1 MRSEKE
7 TSKNVQNRAPLDI
20 NRKFY
25 VHFNSTD
32 KESGGL
38 NMRKTLQLGFG
49 LILAALISTSPIGPA
64 QAYISSYSWI
74 APFYRGYD
82 EFYGTYVVAYKT
94 GSTAQLL
101 VGVYNDWYGYPNI
114 TVTAVKVWFDWN
126 INYSSTEVPYVMQLY
141 DYHNF
146 MINFTVPS
154 TDVASNMMRHMYMIY
169 VEFSYDTYK
178 SYWSYY
184 PYESFAVY
192 SVDQA
197 DVLDLY
203 TKYQA
208 YYNAYPS
215 YYFTSVEARLLAGQ
229 ATVEAYTGRTYY
241 MRGDFVGAK
250 TQYQT
255 ALDLYGQA
263 IAAERE
269 WGTTYQEAQLNVTL
283 INAEASLAQANAAK
297 AQAEAAMIEANAAMI
312 EANAT
317 KTQAEAAMIEA
328 NAAMTQSYAWMLFGV
343 AAILFGVAAVVYAI
357 RKPKM

>member
-1 MRSEKE
+1 
-7 TSKNVQNRAPLDI
+7 
-20 NRKFY
+20 
-25 VHFNSTD
+25 
-32 KESGGL
+32 
-38 NMRKTLQLGFG
+38 MRKTLLLGLG
-49 LILAALISTSPIGPA
+49 LIMAALISTSTIGPA
-64 QAYISSYSWI
+64 EAYVSSYTWI

-82 EFYGTYVVAYKT
+82 EFYGTNVVAYKT

-101 VGVYNDWYGYPNI
+101 VGVYNDWYYSI
-114 TVTAVKVWFDWN
+114 TITAVKVWFDWN
-126 INYSSTEVPYVMQLY
+126 INYSSTEVPYVMQPY

-146 MINFTVPS
+146 MINFKVPS
-154 TDVASNMMRHMYMIY
+154 TDVASNMMAHRYVIY
-169 VEFSYDTYK
+169 VEFRYDTYK

-184 PYESFAVY
+184 PWESFAVY

-229 ATVEAYTGRTYY
+229 ATVEAYAGRLYY

-255 ALDLYGQA
+255 ALDLYDQA

-283 INAEASLAQANAAK
+283 MNAEASLAQANAAK
-297 AQAEAAMIEANAAMI
+297 EQAEAAMIEANAI
-312 EANAT
+312 T
-317 KTQAEAAMIEA
+317 
-328 NAAMTQSYAWMLFGV
+328 TQSYAW
-343 AAILFGVAAVVYAI
+343 ILFGVATILIGVAAIVYAI